1 MTVFD
6 AIILGIVEG
15 VTEYLPVSS
24 TGHLILAA
32 SVLGLGNDAGGANMA
47 SIKESLNQFEIIIQ
61 GGAILAVAGL
71 YWKRLRTMAQGC
83 VGTALPQLATRESR
97 IGFGLLVKLV
107 IAFIPAAVVGLA
119 FRKTIKAHLFFPGPV
134 VAALLVGGVAMVL
147 LKGWNQKKIE
157 QYHEP
162 GDALARLTLKGALL
176 IGLMQVLALMP
187 GTSRSLVTLLGGMLV
202 GLPPVAAAEF
212 AFLPGLPT
220 LGAASLKESWDVFHG
235 DSTTF
240 QQFVANLG
248 GPLPIIVGLVTA
260 TISAAIS
267 VKWLVKW
274 LGNHTLSIFGWWR
287 IVVAGSF
294 AWAVYAGWI
303 ARS

>member
-1 MTVFD
+1 MTLFD

-32 SVLGLGNDAGGANMA
+32 SMLGLGKTDGGPNLAA
-47 SIKESLNQFEIIIQ
+47 IKESLDQFEIIIQ
-61 GGAILAVAGL
+61 CGAILAVAGL

-83 VGTALPQLATRESR
+83 VGVALPSRATTESR
-97 IGFGLLVKLV
+97 IGFGLLVKIV
-107 IAFIPAAVVGLA
+107 IAFIPAAVIGLA
-119 FRKTIKAHLFFPGPV
+119 FRNTIKEHLFFPGPV

-147 LKGWNQKKIE
+147 LKSWNQKKIE
-157 QYHEP
+157 QHYEP
-162 GDALARLTLKGALL
+162 GDALARLTLKGALI
-176 IGLMQVLALMP
+176 IGMMQVLAMMP

-212 AFLPGLPT
+212 AFLLGLPT
-220 LGAASLKESWDVFHG
+220 LGAASLYESLSVIKGGSESIH
-235 DSTTF
+235 
-240 QQFVANLG
+240 QFITALG

-274 LGNHTLSIFGWWR
+274 LGNHTLALFGWWR

-303 ARS
+303 AR

>member
-1 MTVFD
+1 MTLFD

-32 SVLGLGNDAGGANMA
+32 SMLGLGKTDGGSNLAA
-47 SIKESLNQFEIIIQ
+47 IKESLDQFEIIIQ

-83 VGTALPQLATRESR
+83 VGVALPSRATTESR
-97 IGFGLLVKLV
+97 IGFGLLVKIV
-107 IAFIPAAVVGLA
+107 IAFIPAAVIGLA
-119 FRKTIKAHLFFPGPV
+119 FRKTIKEHLFFPGPV

-147 LKGWNQKKIE
+147 LKSWNQKKIE
-157 QYHEP
+157 QHYEP
-162 GDALARLTLKGALL
+162 GDALARLTLKGALI
-176 IGLMQVLALMP
+176 IGMMQVLAMMP

-212 AFLPGLPT
+212 AFLLGLPT
-220 LGAASLKESWDVFHG
+220 LGAASLYESLSVIKGGSESIH
-235 DSTTF
+235 
-240 QQFVANLG
+240 QFITALG

-274 LGNHTLSIFGWWR
+274 LGNHTLALFGWWR

-303 ARS
+303 AR

>member
-1 MTVFD
+1 MTLFD
-6 AIILGIVEG
+6 AIILGVVEG

-32 SVLGLGNDAGGANMA
+32 SMLGLGKTDGGSNLAA
-47 SIKESLNQFEIIIQ
+47 IKESLDQFEIIIQ

-83 VGTALPQLATRESR
+83 VGVALPSRATTESR
-97 IGFGLLVKLV
+97 IGFGLLVKII
-107 IAFIPAAVVGLA
+107 IAFIPAAVIGLA
-119 FRKTIKAHLFFPGPV
+119 FRKTIKTHLFFPGPV

-147 LKGWNQKKIE
+147 LKSWNQKKIE
-157 QYHEP
+157 QHYEP
-162 GDALARLTLKGALL
+162 GDALARLTLKGALI
-176 IGLMQVLALMP
+176 IGMMQVLAMMP

-212 AFLPGLPT
+212 AFLLGLPT
-220 LGAASLKESWDVFHG
+220 LGAASLYESLSVIKGGSESIH
-235 DSTTF
+235 
-240 QQFVANLG
+240 QFITALG

-274 LGNHTLSIFGWWR
+274 LGNHTLALFGWWR

-303 ARS
+303 AR

>member
-32 SVLGLGNDAGGANMA
+32 SVLGLGKTDGGSNLAA
-47 SIKESLNQFEIIIQ
+47 IKESLDQFEIIIQ

-83 VGTALPQLATRESR
+83 VGVALPSRATTESR
-97 IGFGLLVKLV
+97 IGFGLLVKIV
-107 IAFIPAAVVGLA
+107 IAFIPAAVIGLA
-119 FRKTIKAHLFFPGPV
+119 FRKTIKTHLFFPGPV
-134 VAALLVGGVAMVL
+134 VAALLIGGVLMVL

-157 QYHEP
+157 QHYEP
-162 GDALARLTLKGALL
+162 GDALARLTLKGALI
-176 IGLMQVLALMP
+176 IGMMQVLAMMP

-212 AFLPGLPT
+212 AFLLGLPT
-220 LGAASLKESWDVFHG
+220 LGAASLYESLSVIKGGSESIH
-235 DSTTF
+235 
-240 QQFVANLG
+240 QFIAALG

-274 LGNHTLSIFGWWR
+274 LGNHTLALFGWWR

-294 AWAVYAGWI
+294 CWAIYLGWI
-303 ARS
+303 AR

>member
-1 MTVFD
+1 MTLFD

-32 SVLGLGNDAGGANMA
+32 SMLGLGKTDGGSNLAA
-47 SIKESLNQFEIIIQ
+47 IKESLDQFEIIIQ

-83 VGTALPQLATRESR
+83 ISVALPSRATTESR
-97 IGFGLLVKLV
+97 IGFGLLVKIV
-107 IAFIPAAVVGLA
+107 IAFIPAAVIGLA
-119 FRKTIKAHLFFPGPV
+119 FRKTIKTHLFFPGPV

-147 LKGWNQKKIE
+147 LKSWNQKKIE
-157 QYHEP
+157 QHYEP
-162 GDALARLTLKGALL
+162 GDALARLTLKGALI
-176 IGLMQVLALMP
+176 IGMMQVLAMMP

-212 AFLPGLPT
+212 AFLLGLPT
-220 LGAASLKESWDVFHG
+220 LGAASLYESLSVIKGGSESIH
-235 DSTTF
+235 
-240 QQFVANLG
+240 QFITALG

-274 LGNHTLSIFGWWR
+274 LGNHTLALFGWWR

-303 ARS
+303 AR

>member
-1 MTVFD
+1 MTIFD

-24 TGHLILAA
+24 TGHLILAG
-32 SVLGLGNDAGGANMA
+32 SMLGLGKDEHGADMA
-47 SIKESLNQFEIIIQ
+47 SIKESLDQFEIIIQ

-71 YWKRLRTMAQGC
+71 YWKRLRTMGQGC
-83 VGTALPQLATRESR
+83 VGVARPRLATEESQV
-97 IGFGLLVKLV
+97 GFALLLKLV
-107 IAFIPAAVVGLA
+107 IAFMPAAVIGLI
-119 FRKTIKAHLFFPGPV
+119 FRKTIKAHFFFPGPV
-134 VAALLVGGVAMVL
+134 VVALLVGGLAMVL
-147 LKGWNQKKIE
+147 LKSWNQKKI
-157 QYHEP
+157 QQDYEP
-162 GDALARLTLKGALL
+162 GDALARLTIKGALI
-176 IGLMQVLALMP
+176 IGMMQVLALMP

-212 AFLPGLPT
+212 AFLLGLPT
-220 LGAASLKESWDVFHG
+220 LGAASLYESLSVIKG
-235 DSTTF
+235 GSESI
-240 QQFVANLG
+240 QQFIAALG
-248 GPLPIIVGLVTA
+248 GPLPILVGLVTA
-260 TISAAIS
+260 TVSAAIS

-274 LGNHTLSIFGWWR
+274 LGSHTLAVFGWWR

>member
-1 MTVFD
+1 
-6 AIILGIVEG
+6 
-15 VTEYLPVSS
+15 
-24 TGHLILAA
+24 
-32 SVLGLGNDAGGANMA
+32 
-47 SIKESLNQFEIIIQ
+47 
-61 GGAILAVAGL
+61 
-71 YWKRLRTMAQGC
+71 MAQGC
-83 VGTALPQLATRESR
+83 VSTALPKLATRESK

-107 IAFIPAAVVGLA
+107 IAFMPAAVIGLA

-157 QYHEP
+157 QHYEP
-162 GDALARLTLKGALL
+162 GDALARLTLKGALI
-176 IGLMQVLALMP
+176 IGMMQVLAMMP

-212 AFLPGLPT
+212 AFLLGLPT
-220 LGAASLKESWDVFHG
+220 LGAASLYESLSVIKGGSESIH
-235 DSTTF
+235 
-240 QQFVANLG
+240 QFIAALG

-267 VKWLVKW
+267 IKWLVKW
-274 LGNHTLSIFGWWR
+274 LGNHTLALFGWWR

-294 AWAVYAGWI
+294 CWAIYLGWI
-303 ARS
+303 AR